1 MGRKSSSR
9 GGGDKRRVD
18 FRPNRQRPGRRKQ
31 WHPPVEQDSRHN
43 QVAPFSESVQARG
56 ELSRRR
62 TIIEQGGSVPDESLT
77 EGVVIAVRGQ
87 FVQVDD
93 GGSVWPCTVRRILRT
108 LSIRDRHPVVAGDR
122 VWFAVVAD
130 SEGQLKEG
138 VIVRV
143 APRRTSLTRCDGR
156 KTHVIAANVDQ
167 ALVVSSIREPTLKP
181 HLIDRYLVACHA
193 GGLAAVICLNKCDLD
208 TEGEAD
214 EVAGRYRRL
223 GYATVVTS
231 ATTGQGIEE
240 LRSLLAGRA
249 TLLAGQSGV
258 GKSSLLN
265 AVQPGLNLPTA
276 TVSAA
281 TEKGRHTTTTAL
293 WLRLEAGGAVV
304 DTPGIRAL
312 DVAMVPLNEL
322 ETHFVEFVDRL
333 RHCRFPNCVH
343 IHEEGCAIL
352 EALDAGEI
360 DPSRYDSYVEL
371 FYELSETRRSRYE

>member
-1 MGRKSSSR
+1 MGRKPSSR

-31 WHPPVEQDSRHN
+31 WHPPAEHDSRHD

-56 ELSRRR
+56 ELSRKR
-62 TIIEQGGSVPDESLT
+62 TVIEQDGDVPDDSLR
-77 EGVVIAVRGQ
+77 EGIAVAVRGQ
-87 FVQVDD
+87 FVDVDD
-93 GGSVWPCTVRRILRT
+93 GASVWPCTVRRILRT
-108 LSIRDRHPVVAGDR
+108 MSIRDRHPVVAGDR
-122 VWFAVVAD
+122 VSFAVVAD

-143 APRRTSLTRCDGR
+143 APRRTSLTRSDGR

-167 ALVVSSIREPTLKP
+167 ALIVSSVREPTLKP

-193 GGLAAVICLNKCDLD
+193 GNLAGVICLNKCDLD
-208 TEGEAD
+208 SEGEAE
-214 EVAGRYRRL
+214 EVADRYRRL
-223 GYATVVTS
+223 GYAVVATS
-231 ATTGQGIEE
+231 ATTGQGIDD
-240 LRSLLAGRA
+240 LRSLLAGKA
-249 TLLAGQSGV
+249 TLVAGQSGV

-265 AVQPGLNLPTA
+265 SMQPGLNLATA
-276 TVSAA
+276 AVSAT
-281 TEKGRHTTTTAL
+281 TEKGRHTTTTAV
-293 WLRLEAGGAVV
+293 WLKLDVGGAVI

-333 RHCRFPNCVH
+333 QHCRFPNCVH
-343 IHEEGCAIL
+343 IHEEGCAIQ
-352 EALDAGEI
+352 EALDEGEI

-371 FYELSETRRSRYE
+371 FYELSETRKSRYE